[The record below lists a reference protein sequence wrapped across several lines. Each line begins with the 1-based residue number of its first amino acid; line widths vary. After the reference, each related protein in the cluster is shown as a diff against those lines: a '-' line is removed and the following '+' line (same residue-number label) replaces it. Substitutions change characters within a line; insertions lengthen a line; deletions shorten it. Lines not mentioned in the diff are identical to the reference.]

1 MKHVDKIAI
10 VGKAAL
16 FPDGDFG
23 NLFSSPQTDG
33 DSILPISRKIKRYM
47 ATGISSAIEVS
58 ESAFLSAGVNP
69 LDKSD
74 NIGIYAG
81 QYGYLHPDPN
91 EFIPAFVED
100 NPTTVEDAFRC
111 AWSSSKVSPFIIT
124 TALNNNLLGLLSLH
138 WGIAGD
144 SSALLRDSLCSVN
157 AISEAIYA
165 LQQNSCDIALATCS
179 GAESVSFVNDSNNS
193 ETKQVVYD
201 DPETGV
207 VAIILK
213 RLSEAEQ
220 NGDHIEAVI
229 DQVFSEYDLNSLLE
243 KINVDI
249 QKENRCKKIVHDLSL
264 KTDCELAQEFLQTKL
279 SISFEDLAVISGERG
294 CPGLLSVLF
303 AALSENNP
311 HDMSLV
317 AISGSVNQ
325 HYCAISMHRNIAA

>member
-1 MKHVDKIAI
+1 MKHIDKIAI

-23 NLFSSPQTDG
+23 DLFSSPQTDG
-33 DSILPISRKIKRYM
+33 ESIFPISRRIKRYM
-47 ATGISSAIEVS
+47 ATGISSALEIS
-58 ESAFLSAGVNP
+58 KSAFLSAGVNP

-81 QYGYLHPDPN
+81 QYGYLHPNLN

-111 AWSSSKVSPFIIT
+111 VWNSSKVSPFIIT

-165 LQQNSCDIALATCS
+165 LQQKSCDIALAICS
-179 GAESVSFVNDSNNS
+179 GAESASFVNDSNNS
-193 ETKQVVYD
+193 ETRRIVCN

-220 NGDHIEAVI
+220 DGDHIEAVI

-243 KINVDI
+243 KIHADV
-249 QKENRCKKIVHDLSL
+249 QKENMCNKIIHDLSL
-264 KTDCELAQEFLQTKL
+264 KADSELAQEFLQTKL
-279 SISFEDLAVISGERG
+279 GIPFEDLAVINGERG
-294 CPGLLSVLF
+294 CRGLLSVLF
-303 AALSENNP
+303 ASLSENSP
-311 HDMSLV
+311 HNMSLV
-317 AISGSVNQ
+317 AISGSANQ